1 MVLKKSCK
9 GSECIAYCE
18 QLIDEI
24 DPHQDLSRP
33 GKFNRAIAK
42 AKTNSIEDWA
52 SRAKGLKRFKNN
64 IPEGVSVPTALQM
77 KVEDTLVSDLLV
89 VEETIKEALNLS
101 TLQTR
106 YEVEILEFN
115 YLEVLKKEVLEV
127 GEAKD
132 GECTD
137 LNGPEMVKILVQIL
151 LLNRDSDMAV
161 IEKVKEA
168 LLEWRE

>member
-24 DPHQDLSRP
+24 DPHQVLSRP
-33 GKFNRAIAK
+33 GRFNRAIAK
-42 AKTNSIEDWA
+42 AKTNSIEDWTLC
-52 SRAKGLKRFKNN
+52 AKGLKRFKNN

-77 KVEDTLVSDLLV
+77 KVEDALVSDLLV

-132 GECTD
+132 GDSTD

-151 LLNRDSDMAV
+151 LLNRDSDKTV

>member
-52 SRAKGLKRFKNN
+52 LRAKGLKRFKNN

-127 GEAKD
+127 GESKN
-132 GECTD
+132 GGSTD

-151 LLNRDSDMAV
+151 LLNRDSDKAV

>member
-132 GECTD
+132 SETTD

-151 LLNRDSDMAV
+151 LLNRDSDKAV